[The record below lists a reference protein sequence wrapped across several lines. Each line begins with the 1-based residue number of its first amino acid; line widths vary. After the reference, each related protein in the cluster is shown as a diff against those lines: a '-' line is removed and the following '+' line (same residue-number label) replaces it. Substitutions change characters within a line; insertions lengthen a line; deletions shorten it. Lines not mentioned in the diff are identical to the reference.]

1 MLAGHLGHS
10 NHEVG
15 VFNSQKTLEGGDQK
29 GHLGHL
35 DRHWLDKVERVLSE
49 TVLKGKGVQEAG
61 SALGRQYYSYRSRL
75 FPMC

>member
-15 VFNSQKTLEGGDQK
+15 VFSSQKTLEGGDQK

-49 TVLKGKGVQEAG
+49 TVLKGKGVQGGWKCSREAI
-61 SALGRQYYSYRSRL
+61 LQL
-75 FPMC
+75 QE